1 MVSLAS
7 APPVHER
14 WVGKLLHT
22 WLFGLIVV
30 LPLSIQ
36 VYSPGPDLEVI
47 LPSELLIALACV
59 HVGAM
64 VVFNPKTLSV
74 DRRFLSH
81 PISVLVLAS
90 LGIDLVA
97 TAFSTMPLVSAKAAV
112 VKVAHLFLF
121 YFVLGGVFRSI
132 KVAPVRSLWI
142 YSYVFLA
149 VVVYTVLMQ
158 AGKGFDRAGSSFAS
172 FPFYGDHTIYGAALV
187 FVLFWFAG
195 ETGRS
200 WQERGHVARS
210 TILSLVT
217 LGLAIALYVSFCRA
231 AWVSVFV
238 SLAAWAVFTLGG
250 RLWTFLGAG
259 ATAVAVAIIWSVT
272 LAPGPD
278 RAPLD
283 SNSDDAAGRASLLS
297 LVNVRTD
304 HSNRERLNRW
314 SCAYRMF
321 LDRPWTGFGPG
332 TFQFKYT
339 DYQRPEEMTYTS
351 VKPGNSPKRITR
363 AWSFTDDVFVR
374 ANPQILNFSGGTA
387 HSEYL
392 LALSGSGVFAMGVF
406 IALFVCCLRTGIHL
420 LDQGPSGRT
429 RIDALVLMACL
440 IAYFTHALFNNY
452 LDNGKIAFLF
462 WTSLALLAR
471 MDVERARD
479 AST

>member
-1 MVSLAS
+1 MS
-7 APPVHER
+7 AT
-14 WVGKLLHT
+14 GALLIAIAT
-22 WLFGLIVV
+22 V

-47 LPSELLIALACV
+47 LPSEVLIALACV
-59 HVGAM
+59 LAAAL
-64 VVFNPKTLSV
+64 FAFKRTLLTV

-81 PISVLVLAS
+81 PLTVLVVVS

-97 TAFSTMPLVSAKAAV
+97 TAFSTMPLVSVKAVV

-132 KVAPVRSLWI
+132 KVAPVRLLRI
-142 YSYVFLA
+142 YSYVFLT
-149 VVVYTVLMQ
+149 VVVYTVVMQ

-172 FPFYGDHTIYGAALV
+172 FPFYADHTIYGAALV

-195 ETGRS
+195 ETARA
-200 WQERGHVARS
+200 WHERGRAARS

-217 LGLAIALYVSFCRA
+217 LGLAMALYISFCRA

-238 SLAAWAVFTLGG
+238 SLAAWAVFALGG
-250 RLWTFLGAG
+250 RLWAFLGAG
-259 ATAVAVAIIWSVT
+259 ATAVAVAIIWSLT

-420 LDQGPSGRT
+420 LDQRPAGRT
-429 RIDALVLMACL
+429 RIDVLVLMAGL

-462 WTSLALLAR
+462 WGSLALLAR
-471 MDVERARD
+471 MDVERAADPR
-479 AST
+479 T